1 MGRVITLGWLNQSW
15 LFLTK
20 WLVVYTG
27 VTYLIMAY
35 LEPMAYYIG
44 RTYVVRAYFD

>member
-1 MGRVITLGWLNQSW
+1 MAFFDQ
-15 LFLTK
+15 
-20 WLVVYTG
+20 VVGGDYTG